1 MDTIVSNRI
10 VYYHDDSE
18 HNRDLFDFEVFDS
31 QNTFICFG
39 TFIIEVVMK
48 NDNPP
53 IRVIDK
59 VFEVVIDGQK
69 RLTANDIKYIDADM
83 DSTPSDI
90 KYSKTYIPNGNLYFV
105 DEPTKVVEAFTQE
118 DINKEKILFRHKGDE
133 FGRSILWISDGQ
145 FYASGVLEIK
155 ASKPYLKVSKNTGL
169 IVKYGESGLILYDN
183 LTIETNLDI
192 QRKRFDTTFANSL
205 IH

>member
-1 MDTIVSNRI
+1 
-10 VYYHDDSE
+10 
-18 HNRDLFDFEVFDS
+18 
-31 QNTFICFG
+31 
-39 TFIIEVVMK
+39 MK

-205 IH
+205 IHLFCIFTIAVM